1 MHTFGPTVNAPSSLD
16 AVEALEAANPGALNA
31 QAAGAA
37 RIVAESQ
44 ANIDALEKETV
55 RNSTATHDEHDRH
68 VATVREAGRTR
79 QEAFWS
85 TLDRDGYYKL
95 NVVHSPTLNLPYE
108 VMAEI
113 FDWHMLMDGKWTAT
127 FLVCKQWAMVAYSSP
142 QLWSRISITTLP
154 HNHPHHRGSV
164 LCTNLDGLRLVLSR
178 SRSCPLQ
185 IELAYLFTGWSHSR
199 DGSNT
204 SLIHGPQASANRI
217 EAAKLV
223 LCDQVLKRCTSLIL
237 VHSFLPFHHLNTT
250 VLPLLS
256 SIRTISVG
264 IDDHELLF
272 IQSLVNL
279 SPALRH
285 IHSDHRLS
293 AENQG
298 VGLWTKRIESYSCI
312 SSSEACHSFH
322 ESPSLRRLEISQDPD
337 IPLTLPALQI
347 LKWSFRT
354 YSALHRITAP
364 HLHTLILC
372 HPLLVGWEGRQ
383 PANSI
388 SFPNLRVAVHT
399 RISDPAILHMFHTPA
414 LEHLSFEY
422 QSPSPALRSLLKLF
436 DGWANMPRLKSLHFD
451 CPSTDAELISVLG
464 RLPWLEEL
472 QVAGTVVRDTFW
484 EGLAPLCDPSPQVSP
499 PDEHATRFLVPNLKV
514 LLVNYPTRIRSVR
527 PMPSQRDSNHHEGM
541 LIDAYQS
548 MRQIL
553 AVMAAREQAGC
564 PLRTLACRSPDQ
576 GFHLLIGGPDHL
588 PKRPKCV
595 SLISLW
601 CC

>member
-1 MHTFGPTVNAPSSLD
+1 MHTFGPTENTPSLFD
-16 AVEALEAANPGALNA
+16 AVQAPQAANPSD

-37 RIVAESQ
+37 RIVAERQ
-44 ANIDALEKETV
+44 DDIVPLEKETI
-55 RNSTATHDEHDRH
+55 RNRETSTATHAEHDQH
-68 VATVREAGRTR
+68 VAAVREAGRTR
-79 QEAFWS
+79 LEKLRS
-85 TLDRDGYYKL
+85 KLERDQYCKL
-95 NVVHSPTLNLPYE
+95 NIAHSPTLDLPYE

-113 FDWHMLMDGKWTAT
+113 FDWHMLMGGKWKTT
-127 FLVCKQWAMVAYSSP
+127 FLVCKQWEMVAYSSP
-142 QLWSRISITTLP
+142 QLWSRMSIATHP
-154 HNHPHHRGSV
+154 HHYPHHRGSV

-185 IELAYLFTGWSHSR
+185 IEIADLTSESLHSH
-199 DGSNT
+199 DGPSA
-204 SLIHGPQASANRI
+204 SLVRGPQAIANRI

-223 LCDQVLKRCTSLIL
+223 FCDRVLKRCTSLLL
-237 VHSFLPFHHLNTT
+237 VHGFLPFHHLNTT

-256 SIRTISVG
+256 SIRTISVELK
-264 IDDHELLF
+264 DRELLF

-298 VGLWTKRIESYSCI
+298 VGLWTKRIESYSRL
-312 SSSEACHSFH
+312 SSSAACHSLH
-322 ESPSLRRLEISQDPD
+322 ESPSLRRLEVSKDLG

-347 LKWSFRT
+347 LKWSIST
-354 YSALHRITAP
+354 YSELHRITAP
-364 HLHTLILC
+364 HLHTLILHHPGWQEC
-372 HPLLVGWEGRQ
+372 H

-388 SFPNLRVAVHT
+388 SFPNLRVAVHAWL
-399 RISDPAILHMFHTPA
+399 SDPTILRMFHTPA

-422 QSPSPALRSLLKLF
+422 QSTSPGQTSLLKLF

-451 CPSTDAELISVLG
+451 YPSTDAVLISVLG

-484 EGLAPLCDPSPQVSP
+484 EGLAPPCNPSPQVSP
-499 PDEHATRFLVPNLKV
+499 PDEHAPPFLVPNLKV
-514 LLVNYPTRIRSVR
+514 LLVNYPRRMRSAR
-527 PMPSQRDSNHHEGM
+527 RMPGQRDSNYHEGM
-541 LIDAYQS
+541 LSDPYRCT
-548 MRQIL
+548 RQIL
-553 AVMAAREQAGC
+553 AVMAAREQAGS
-564 PLRTLACRSPDQ
+564 PLRALACRSPDQ
-576 GFHLLIGGPDHL
+576 GFYLLIGGPDYL

-595 SLISLW
+595 PSISLW